1 MIRGLLSLL
10 VSLVMATQTPPRDPR
25 PGALDPRPGAL
36 VSMGS
41 TLRGV
46 VVDEQNRPVP
56 GAIVMLRGGPA
67 PGVATTI
74 ADVTGSFVFA
84 DLAAGS
90 FRLNVWHSGYPSV
103 EYGQTRPGSSPAM
116 IVLASGVS
124 ASVMVRMPRGGVI
137 SGRVI
142 DEAGQPAAGA
152 VVLAMPDDRSDEQSG
167 GREVRTMTDG
177 TGRYRRSSHS
187 RLRRAHGLSAAPSS
201 SVTLHRRLQAVPC

>member
-10 VSLVMATQTPPRDPR
+10 VSLVMATQTPPR
-25 PGALDPRPGAL
+25 DPRPGAL

-90 FRLNVWHSGYPSV
+90 FRLNV
-103 EYGQTRPGSSPAM
+103 
-116 IVLASGVS
+116 
-124 ASVMVRMPRGGVI
+124 
-137 SGRVI
+137 
-142 DEAGQPAAGA
+142 
-152 VVLAMPDDRSDEQSG
+152 
-167 GREVRTMTDG
+167 
-177 TGRYRRSSHS
+177 
-187 RLRRAHGLSAAPSS
+187 
-201 SVTLHRRLQAVPC
+201 